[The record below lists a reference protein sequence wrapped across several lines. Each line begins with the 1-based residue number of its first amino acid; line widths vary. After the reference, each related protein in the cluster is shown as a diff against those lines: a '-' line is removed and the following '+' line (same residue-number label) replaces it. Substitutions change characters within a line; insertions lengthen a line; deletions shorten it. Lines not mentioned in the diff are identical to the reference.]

1 MADQPINADSE
12 LKEAYNKYV
21 SDSSSNSQISLR
33 REKHPL
39 RKLIDKMDSLDS
51 DSVFSVFGSKLY
63 EDVNETIEEE
73 LSDLSDQL

>member
-12 LKEAYNKYV
+12 LKEANNKYI
-21 SDSSSNSQISLR
+21 SDSSSNSQFSLR

-51 DSVFSVFGSKLY
+51 DSVVSVFGSKLY